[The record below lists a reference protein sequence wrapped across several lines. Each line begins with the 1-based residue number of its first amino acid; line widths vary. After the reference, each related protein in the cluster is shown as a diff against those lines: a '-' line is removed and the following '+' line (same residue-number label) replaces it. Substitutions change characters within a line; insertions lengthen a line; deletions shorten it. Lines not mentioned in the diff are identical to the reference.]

1 MRSEA
6 IAAARQVRF
15 EWGDN
20 PFGIANFAETSA
32 KKILEHM
39 QGRKSAKALDVGCGS
54 GRRSFELARGGFDE
68 VTGTDESVFAVK
80 YALKLKEGGL
90 LRCEVPV
97 QADCNEPFEV
107 RLRSYG
113 LEHASKKVN
122 FWRADSA
129 TLKAIFCGYDL
140 IVASEIA
147 EQSSVG
153 IDFLKSVHDRLLPGG
168 LFVFLSVYTNALPG
182 EACQT
187 DVKRIA
193 SLLSPSF
200 RLKAKEDIAYVYSE
214 TLRRHRHDIARMS
227 VWERV

>member
-15 EWGDN
+15 EWGEN
-20 PFGIANFAETSA
+20 PFDIPNFAETSA
-32 KKILEHM
+32 KRILERM
-39 QGRKSAKALDVGCGS
+39 QGRSMRKALDVGCGS

-68 VTGTDESVFAVK
+68 VTGTDASVFAVK
-80 YALKLKEGGL
+80 YALKLKEGGV

-97 QADCNEPFEV
+97 EAGRSEPFEV

-122 FWRADSA
+122 FWRADNA
-129 TLKAIFCGYDL
+129 TLKELFCGYDL

-147 EQSSVG
+147 EQPPVS
-153 IDFLKSVHDRLLPGG
+153 IDFLQSLHRRLLPGG
-168 LFVFLSVYTNALPG
+168 LFVFLSVYDNAMDA
-182 EACQT
+182 ESQQSIFE
-187 DVKRIA
+187 RIA
-193 SLLSPSF
+193 SLLSPMF
-200 RLKAKEDIAYVYSE
+200 RLKAKEDIPYIYGE
-214 TLRRHRHDIARMS
+214 TARRYRHDIAEMS